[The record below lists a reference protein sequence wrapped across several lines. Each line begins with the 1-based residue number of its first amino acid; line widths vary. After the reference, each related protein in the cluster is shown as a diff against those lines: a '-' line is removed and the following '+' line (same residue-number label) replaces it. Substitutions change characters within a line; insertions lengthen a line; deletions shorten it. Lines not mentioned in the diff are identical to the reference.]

1 MQDVCVCAGGRSK
14 NLSKDDR
21 WQEKVRLV
29 AGRLSENERRWL
41 SALISEAVGWGG
53 ETFAA
58 VVTGLD
64 AKTVR
69 TGRVE
74 LENDLE
80 GCPVDRVRRPG
91 AGRLPVEK
99 KIRTSKPT

>member
-1 MQDVCVCAGGRSK
+1 MQDVLVCAGQRIR
-14 NLSKDDR
+14 NLSTDED

-29 AGRLSENERRWL
+29 LGRLSENERRWVAGL
-41 SALISEAVGWGG
+41 LAGAVGWGG

-58 VVTGLD
+58 SVTGLD

-74 LENDLE
+74 LESELAD
-80 GCPVDRVRRPG
+80 CPADGIRRPG
-91 AGRLPVEK
+91 AGRPPVEK
-99 KIRTSKPT
+99 KIPASNGI